1 MANFGIMCLIVT
13 VCLGLLYAYFAY
25 VVAPATRRKELE
37 QTEHILAE
45 GQLVKCWIVMARNE
59 LYEGLQPGQSQGAH
73 VVFTT
78 TPKVQNLDERLKQIA
93 ESLHSF
99 DPGENPN
106 DDERITSQVM
116 KSEIGYYTPL
126 RLPDRA
132 AKGLEAYNVS
142 VTIPHE
148 LLPEGR
154 LTKPYIYC
162 KVLVSGDYAG
172 ARMVEYPPES

>member
-1 MANFGIMCLIVT
+1 VSEVVFIIGVLALYLNF
-13 VCLGLLYAYFAY
+13 
-25 VVAPATRRKELE
+25 VVAPATKRKEAE
-37 QTEHILAE
+37 RTKHILAE

-59 LYEGLQPGQSQGAH
+59 LYEGLQPGQSQSAH

-78 TPKVQNLDERLKQIA
+78 TPKIQNLDERLKQVA
-93 ESLHSF
+93 ESLKSF

-126 RLPDRA
+126 RLPDRV

-142 VTIPHE
+142 VTIPYE
-148 LLPEGR
+148 SLPEGR
-154 LTKPYIYC
+154 LTRPYIYC
-162 KVLVSGDYAG
+162 KVLVKGDHAG
-172 ARMVEYPPES
+172 ARMVEYPAGT